1 MVRLTLDRNES
12 SGLNCPVGRA
22 SRRTR
27 LLWMPFSPAS
37 TMITRPSFL
46 EVYGDGFRC
55 ENGRLL
61 AMRGVRVGMVPRLGI
76 RTAPVPE
83 MRLTEVE

>member
-1 MVRLTLDRNES
+1 MLYTIVVDAIFFREHNDYEAVVF
-12 SGLNCPVGRA
+12 GGVH
-22 SRRTR
+22 
-27 LLWMPFSPAS
+27 
-37 TMITRPSFL
+37 
-46 EVYGDGFRC
+46 GDGFRC

-61 AMRGVRVGMVPRLGI
+61 AMRRVRVGMVLRLGI